1 MKFKSFP
8 KSIKQIAT
16 LLIAF
21 LFLGT
26 SLAPNFIATDG
37 IQPSI
42 AVSQKSAKKQAIY
55 KSKMSDL
62 IRLTKP
68 KHKIPNLT
76 VNPPQITKFTTKKT
90 EKVPFVRLPLA

>member
-16 LLIAF
+16 LLITF
-21 LFLGT
+21 LLLGT
-26 SLAPNFIATDG
+26 SLTPSFITTDG

-42 AVSQKSAKKQAIY
+42 AASQKPTKRQAIY

-68 KHKIPNLT
+68 KRKIPDLT
-76 VNPPQITKFTTKKT
+76 VNPPQITKFTAKKLKKNT
-90 EKVPFVRLPLA
+90 IY